1 MKTTLIHIALLRF
14 FYDLCLVLR
23 RLSKR
28 WEISLGCSLAALQN
42 LLFNWTSMGRS
53 SFVSG

>member
-1 MKTTLIHIALLRF
+1 MKTTLIHIALFWF
-14 FYDLCLVLR
+14 FYDLCLVLS

-28 WEISLGCSLAALQN
+28 WEMSLGSSLAALQN